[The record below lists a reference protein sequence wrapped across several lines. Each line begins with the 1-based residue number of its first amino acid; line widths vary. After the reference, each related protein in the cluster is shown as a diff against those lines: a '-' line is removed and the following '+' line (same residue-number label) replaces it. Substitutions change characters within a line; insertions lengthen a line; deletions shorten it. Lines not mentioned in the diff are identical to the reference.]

1 MIVEQEKYPNLA
13 HFAAVQLSVS
23 PGQERFF
30 KKRFD
35 LASDA
40 EMESLEVLAD
50 CVKKL
55 IEDDAE
61 TYARDYEW
69 VCQEQLAEELYFRRN
84 GKYRLSSFQEAYDQ
98 VYSNEAYM
106 SRYMNGL
113 LFSQLW
119 WSNHANVMNYY
130 IDTFLANLPDQA
142 DHLEIGPGHGLF
154 LFLAGKSDKIKSLTG
169 WDISPA
175 SIDATTHAL
184 KALGTNVMPNL
195 TLVDMFDNPTG
206 SFDSIVFSEV
216 LEHMETPGE
225 ALNVLRSL
233 LSDRGQLFIN
243 MPINSPAPDHIFNK
257 DKPEDLRT
265 FVEDHG
271 LKVISEAF
279 FPATNQTLEKALRK
293 KMSVNCVFIC
303 EKA

>member
-1 MIVEQEKYPNLA
+1 MIVAQEKYPNLA
-13 HFAAVQLSVS
+13 HFAAVQLRVS
-23 PGQERFF
+23 PGQERFL
-30 KKRFD
+30 KKRFS
-35 LASDA
+35 LASEA

-61 TYARDYEW
+61 VYARDYEW

-130 IDTFLANLPDQA
+130 MDTFLANLPDQA

-175 SIDATTHAL
+175 SIEATTHAL

-233 LSDRGQLFIN
+233 LSGRGQLFIN